1 MTCNE
6 ISGVRCT
13 TEASRV
19 ELVDQRVI
27 IALDEEFGV
36 GGANLLS
43 ISITQTYIIYI
54 YIYFESIEIEERL
67 ISRRINNN
75 SRSSNGIK
83 TDRKFK

>member
-54 YIYFESIEIEERL
+54 YIYIY
-67 ISRRINNN
+67 ISNR
-75 SRSSNGIK
+75 SR
-83 TDRKFK
+83 

>member
-19 ELVDQRVI
+19 EPVDQRVI

-54 YIYFESIEIEERL
+54 FRIDRDRRKINIE
-67 ISRRINNN
+67 
-75 SRSSNGIK
+75 K
-83 TDRKFK
+83 DK

>member
-19 ELVDQRVI
+19 EPVDQRVI

-43 ISITQTYIIYI
+43 ISITQTYIVYTFRIDRDRRKI
-54 YIYFESIEIEERL
+54 NIEKDKY
-67 ISRRINNN
+67 NN